1 MKKKVSERGKSLLL
15 QGDHEDERE
24 FPVDRCKHQ
33 RSSSEFLAQNQGF
46 EKRNMYLSSKAL
58 NVKHRGKEESTLRE
72 FGENLFDEIV
82 TK

>member
-1 MKKKVSERGKSLLL
+1 MREGNPFSCFLL
-15 QGDHEDERE
+15 QENHEDERE

-58 NVKHRGKEESTLRE
+58 NVKHQGKEGSTLRE
-72 FGENLFDEIV
+72 FGENLE
-82 TK
+82 TAMQGKPL